1 MDIEINIS
9 QKNHRLFT
17 ESLNNYMKKVA
28 LELYNNIN
36 TTSEKSFDLFFADFI
51 NESKIIKFKKKKI
64 EPTVNIEERCIGRI
78 WHHVD
83 KKYDQCRRRKNN
95 NTEFCKT
102 HQESRN
108 YGEIK

>member
-36 TTSEKSFDLFFADFI
+36 TNSAKSFDLFSPI
-51 NESKIIKFKKKKI
+51 L
-64 EPTVNIEERCIGRI
+64 
-78 WHHVD
+78 
-83 KKYDQCRRRKNN
+83 
-95 NTEFCKT
+95 
-102 HQESRN
+102 
-108 YGEIK
+108 